1 MIDHGRVR
9 STVCPQPLVTD
20 ELSVWKHTDITPIT
34 ENEGTD
40 AEFVGY
46 EFNMVQYT
54 KNEYILVQA
63 EENAALHDR
72 LLATE
77 EQLTDTQ
84 LALCDVY
91 ELLLGGDA

>member
-9 STVCPQPLVTD
+9 STVCPQPMVTD
-20 ELSVWKHTDITPIT
+20 ELSVWKHTNITPVT

-40 AEFVGY
+40 TEFVGY

-54 KNEYILVQA
+54 KDEYILAQA
-63 EENAALHDR
+63 EENAALQNR
-72 LLATE
+72 LQATE

-91 ELLLGGDA
+91 ELLVGGDA